1 MLFVKIWR
9 EVRESSRVM
18 IRPHGT
24 QEPPPVVKM
33 DTRLN
38 TEAKVKSVK
47 RHLRVC
53 HRPYPSQTDGQ
64 DVWRMM
70 EGVRRWV
77 QPSKHNYIDWSD
89 GFELGG
95 FSRSIWQR
103 EGGVVLRFSRIHI
116 ILSWQQQESTQELFC
131 WSQPSHPGSICLS
144 GLFHR

>member
-38 TEAKVKSVK
+38 MEAKVKSVK

-64 DVWRMM
+64 DV
-70 EGVRRWV
+70 
-77 QPSKHNYIDWSD
+77 
-89 GFELGG
+89 
-95 FSRSIWQR
+95 
-103 EGGVVLRFSRIHI
+103 
-116 ILSWQQQESTQELFC
+116 
-131 WSQPSHPGSICLS
+131 
-144 GLFHR
+144 